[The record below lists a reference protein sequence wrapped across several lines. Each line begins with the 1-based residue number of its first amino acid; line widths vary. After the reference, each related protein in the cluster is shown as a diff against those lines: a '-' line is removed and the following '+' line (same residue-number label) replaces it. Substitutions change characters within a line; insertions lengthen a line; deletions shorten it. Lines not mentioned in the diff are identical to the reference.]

1 MTTTKTKPR
10 SKKKFIKGVF
20 KVGDKVIALKN
31 IKFMIGSHIKGNIYY
46 VTNSNMDY
54 FNVNYIDYELLQ
66 RK

>member
-20 KVGDKVIALKN
+20 KVGDRVIALKD
-31 IKFMIGSHIKGNIYY
+31 IRFMIGCHIKGNIYC
-46 VTNSNMDY
+46 VNESNVNY
-54 FNVNYIDYELLQ
+54 FNVMCTDYELLQ